1 MSGWRGWA
9 LIVGLLFFVA
19 GIVLWKIGG
28 GPVLLI
34 MGVVAA
40 VTALAEPIYGKANG
54 RPTGSNW
61 RATDERF
68 IDPETSKTVTV
79 WFDPATGERRYVAD
93 GENRPT

>member
-1 MSGWRGWA
+1 MSGWRRWA
-9 LIVGLLFFVA
+9 LTVGLLFVA
-19 GIVLWKIGG
+19 GGFALWKIGG

-34 MGVVAA
+34 MGVVAI

-54 RPTGSNW
+54 PPVGSTW

-68 IDPETSKTVTV
+68 VDPETRKTVTV

-93 GENRPT
+93 GENGPT